1 MSRNTALKLT
11 LLIVILLL
19 AVGVCA
25 AQETEAGTPAPPSQL
40 TAYELQYRGDSLAF
54 HKQYEEAL
62 EMYRAAM
69 VKEPQNPMLHN
80 KAGVVEIQLRQIEA
94 AKRDFRQAVRLDPE
108 YPEAQNNLG
117 VVAYIEKEYAQA
129 TIEYKKAVALAPD
142 VATFHSNLGTAY
154 FAQKKYDAAMAEFEK
169 AVNLDPEL
177 MLSSSSGSTTAQLGE
192 PQDKA
197 YYAYMLARVYARR
210 GDVERCLHCL
220 DDAKNAG
227 YPKLNDAG
235 KDPDFEQVRQDP
247 RFDQTNI
254 PH

>member
-1 MSRNTALKLT
+1 MSRNTLLKLS

-25 AQETEAGTPAPPSQL
+25 AQETEQAPPPNASEV
-40 TAYELQYRGDSLAF
+40 TAYELQYRGDSFAF
-54 HKQYEEAL
+54 HKQFQDAL
-62 EMYRAAM
+62 GMYRAAIE
-69 VKEPQNPMLHN
+69 KDPQNPVLYN
-80 KAGVVEIQLRQIEA
+80 KAGVTEIQLRHVET
-94 AKRDFRQAVRLDPE
+94 AKRYFRHALRLDPQ

-117 VVAYIEKEYAQA
+117 VVAYVQKEYAQA
-129 TIEYKKAVALAPD
+129 AIEYKKAVLLAPD
-142 VATFHSNLGTAY
+142 VATFHSNLGTAF
-154 FAQKKYDAAMAEFEK
+154 FAQKNYDAAMAEFEK
-169 AVNLDPEL
+169 AIDLDPEL
-177 MLSSSSGSTTAQLGE
+177 MLRSSAGGTAAQIGE
-192 PQDKA
+192 PQDRA

-227 YPKLNDAG
+227 YPKVNDAG

-247 RFDQTNI
+247 RFEQANI